1 MLNGLIQHLTLT
13 LRLNFRSKLTLIYG
27 YLMPVLFLIAFA
39 SVFRAA
45 KPPVVHELGQLLTI
59 STLGGACFGM
69 PTALVAERERG
80 IWRRYRLLPT
90 ATGSLVLSVLI
101 ARMILVASSALL
113 QVGLAMAIYK
123 MPSPLHPLQL
133 IGAYVVVAGAFMAM
147 GLVIAMLADTV
158 PAVQALGQSIFLPM
172 ILIGGVGIPL
182 RALPPW
188 AQTVAGFLPGRYAV
202 QALDAAV
209 AGTGHD
215 LNSLAALAVIGIAAM
230 VAGAN
235 MFRWDAGQ
243 KIAPKARR
251 WAAAA
256 LAAWAAVGIVA
267 MVRGDSAPPPPA
279 PAAAAGYATITPAQI
294 DSITYDDLP
303 DDNGFITPIVES
315 VDDLNPSIKKWMQD
329 FRPRLAT
336 WPPGHDPDPLR
347 RTVNLLSVAAIADL
361 DEYQYEG
368 EIPVVAFQ
376 QLRAQ
381 IPADQLKQILAY
393 IILQPSV
400 PVLTTAADL
409 GIPGQPPESDIR
421 DRARIYARKF
431 LGRLLGK
438 IG

>member
-1 MLNGLIQHLTLT
+1 MLNGLLQHLLLT
-13 LRLNFRSKLTLIYG
+13 LRLNFRNKLALIYG
-27 YLMPVLFLIAFA
+27 YLMPILFLIAFA
-39 SVFRAA
+39 AAFRGA

-90 ATGSLVLSVLI
+90 ATGILVLSVLI

-113 QVGLAMAIYK
+113 QVGLAMWIYNMPAPAHPWQLAI
-123 MPSPLHPLQL
+123 
-133 IGAYVVVAGAFMAM
+133 AYVVVAWAFMAM

-188 AQTVAGFLPGRYAV
+188 GQNVAGFLPGRYAV

-209 AGTGHD
+209 AGHGHD
-215 LNSLAALAVIGIAAM
+215 FSSLIALAVIGGAAL

-243 KIAPKARR
+243 KIAPRARL
-251 WAAAA
+251 WAAGA

-267 MVRGDSAPPPPA
+267 MPSGDAT
-279 PAAAAGYATITPAQI
+279 AAAQPAGYQAITPAQI
-294 DSITYDDLP
+294 NSVTYDDLP
-303 DDNGFITPIVES
+303 DDNSFVTPIVNS
-315 VDDLNPSIKKWMQD
+315 TDDLGPDIKQWMSD
-329 FRPRLAT
+329 FRIKLAQ
-336 WPPGHDPDPLR
+336 WPPGQEPDLLQ
-347 RTVNLLSVAAIADL
+347 RTVNLLSITAVADL
-361 DEYQYEG
+361 AEYPREG
-368 EIPVVAFQ
+368 EVPVVVFD

-381 IPADQLKQILAY
+381 IPAPGLERILTY
-393 IILQPSV
+393 IILHPMEK
-400 PVLTTAADL
+400 PLRTTAADL
-409 GIPGQPPESDIR
+409 GIPGQPDEADVR
-421 DRARIYARKF
+421 VRTVLYAKKL

-438 IG
+438 F